1 MPFSSDKTRQGAAG
15 VSTGYDIPYS
25 CRFENSDAGTYL
37 SKTYGSDGNRRT
49 WTFSGW
55 FKRGTKRNRGI
66 TEGWGNNHIFSPL
79 AGGHGSQN
87 ECWMMIIETG
97 YLWIQDSAG
106 VAGYMG
112 HKTGAAYFDVANWYH
127 IVVACDT
134 TQAAEANRMK
144 LWINGVQE
152 TQFLSQQHQTQ
163 NNYTGWGAA
172 TLHTLGSYATTKT
185 AANSWKGYLA
195 ECHFLDGVA
204 ITANSFGEFGDYG
217 EWKPKEYAVADGAYG
232 TNGFYLN
239 FSNASDLGEDFS
251 GNNNDYAT
259 VSGVGGGGFTDSPA
273 QSLDSPTNNFCTLDP
288 MRTTVCGTGD
298 QINYGNLQLWI
309 NNGGNTILS
318 AGTFAV
324 TSGKWYW
331 EAIADEIDGNDA
343 YTQPE
348 IGLIG
353 VSDEVNDGTAES
365 DRTLVYKTTYDYEG
379 VTDNLSGATF
389 ATYAEDDII
398 GVAYNADDDEI
409 TFYKNNVA
417 QTTTSLQATDSQ
429 GMQPLLTGHYGNGSS
444 WVANF
449 GQDSSFS
456 GRKTSGSA
464 AASDDSGYGDFYY
477 TPPSGFLVLC
487 AKNLPEPAVIP
498 SEHFD
503 VALYIGNGSTQNI
516 TSLGFQPD
524 FTWIKNRQTTD
535 QHQLFDAVRGVTK
548 TMTSAES
555 DAETT
560 NDDTLTHFLSN
571 GFTTGDDVVT
581 NTDTEYYVSW
591 NWKAN
596 GSGSANTV
604 GDLDSTVSVNAD
616 AGFSIVKYVGDQ
628 SSAQTVGHGLGV
640 VPEMIIVKN
649 TSRVK
654 VWAVYH
660 KAIGNTHSLDL
671 STSAAALDSNIR
683 WNDTTPTSTLFTIG
697 TSDETNYTGDNHIA
711 YCFKSIEGYS
721 KVGHYEGNAGGGYN
735 GEDGPFI
742 NLGFRPKFIIIKT
755 ADDTDAWVMYDSE
768 RGWRLNANRRNYF
781 ISPDVESAETEHG
794 AAKSYAEFFSN
805 GVKIR
810 DDDNLVNKNGDTYIY
825 IAFADLPFK
834 YSNAGHHT
842 QGYHADNNPP

>member
-1 MPFSSDKTRQGAAG
+1 
-15 VSTGYDIPYS
+15 
-25 CRFENSDAGTYL
+25 
-37 SKTYGSDGNRRT
+37 
-49 WTFSGW
+49 
-55 FKRGTKRNRGI
+55 
-66 TEGWGNNHIFSPL
+66 
-79 AGGHGSQN
+79 
-87 ECWMMIIETG
+87 MMIIETG
-97 YLWIQDSAG
+97 YLQIQDSAG
-106 VAGYMG
+106 VSGYMG
-112 HKTGAAYFDVANWYH
+112 HKTAPAFFDVANWYH
-127 IVVACDT
+127 LVVACDT
-134 TQAAEANRMK
+134 TQAAEADRLK
-144 LWINGVQE
+144 IYVNGVE
-152 TQFLSQQHQTQ
+152 ITTFISEQHQTQ

-204 ITANSFGEFGDYG
+204 VTANSFGEFGDYG
-217 EWKPKEYAVADGAYG
+217 EWKPKEYNVADGAYG

-239 FSNASDLGEDFS
+239 FSNASNLGEDFS
-251 GNNNDYAT
+251 GNDNDYAT
-259 VSGVGGGGFTDSPA
+259 TAPDDDAVA

-288 MRTTVCGTGD
+288 MRTTLCGTGD
-298 QINYGNLQLWI
+298 QINYGNLQLFI
-309 NNGGNTILS
+309 NNGGNTIMS

-324 TSGKWYW
+324 TSGKWYF

-429 GMQPLLTGHYGNGSS
+429 GMQPLLMGHYGNGSS

-464 AASDDSGYGDFYY
+464 AASDGSGYGDFYY
-477 TPPSGFLVLC
+477 TPPTGFLALC

-503 VALYIGNGSTQNI
+503 VALYEGDGSVQNI

-524 FTWIKNRQTTD
+524 FTWIKNRQGTD
-535 QHQLFDAVRGVTK
+535 QHQLFDAVRGVTNAIH
-548 TMTSAES
+548 SDGAQAE
-555 DAETT
+555 AA
-560 NDDTLTHFLSN
+560 NADTLTAFLSN
-571 GFTTGDDVVT
+571 GFTTGDDIAT
-581 NTDTEYYVSW
+581 NTNDDGYVSW
-591 NWKAN
+591 NWKAGN
-596 GSGSANTV
+596 ATLGT
-604 GDLDSTVSVNAD
+604 GDFTQGTIASTCSRNVD
-616 AGFSIVKYVGDQ
+616 AGFSIVSWTGTG
-628 SSAQTVGHGLGV
+628 ANGTVGHGLSKA
-640 VPEMIIVKN
+640 PEMIITKKLSGDHWF
-649 TSRVK
+649 T
-654 VWAVYH
+654 YH
-660 KAIGNTHSLDL
+660 NNLIDASYHIYLNVTGPAI
-671 STSAAALDSNIR
+671 STDDP
-683 WNDTTPTSTLFTIG
+683 WNDTDPTSTVFSLK
-697 TSDETNYTGDNHIA
+697 SDGSVNVNTQAYIA
-711 YCFKSIEGYS
+711 YCFHSVDGYS
-721 KVGHYEGNAGGGYN
+721 KVGSYIGNAGGGYN

-755 ADDTDAWVMYDSE
+755 ASDTDAWVMYDSE
-768 RGWRLNANRRNYF
+768 RGWRLDASRRNYVLY
-781 ISPDVESAETEHG
+781 PDNDPAEGEHG
-794 AAKSYAEFFSN
+794 STKTYAEFFSN

-825 IAFADLPFK
+825 LAFADLPFK
-834 YSNAGHHT
+834 YANAGFHT
-842 QGYHADNNPP
+842 SSPVT